1 MGTKMTK
8 AKGLPR
14 YIKTKKIMVKTSL
27 NIILSMKDENQIK
40 KCKICKIKV

>member
-14 YIKTKKIMVKTSL
+14 YIKTKTNYGQNKPRYHFKHET
-27 NIILSMKDENQIK
+27 
-40 KCKICKIKV
+40 